1 MYSSTLMKNLPA
13 SSRVS
18 YVPRPGYS
26 KAHIPYSPPPVDDL
40 HLSRKCGFT
49 IPLDPDVSLDSYL
62 DAIGNIVGD
71 KKLVFSGINNGAV
84 KIYLSSEFDV
94 NLLFDNHPQVV
105 IEGKGFLLKR
115 LDDQGHRIYLC
126 NVEPVIPETLLV
138 DELSKYVKVVS
149 PMRYVSLGIK
159 NPRFSHLLG
168 YRRMV
173 SVDDIEKLPPSFNIS
188 YDNKSYKI
196 FTMIDKVKCFRCNT
210 DGHLSRNCPKEN
222 NNDEKQ
228 TPAQDRLATII
239 NNEKE
244 NVPVGSSA
252 TPPMPPSP
260 PALFIPDSSSLASP
274 PSVPAID
281 ALTPSFSQAP
291 TCPSPPP
298 REEFPSLAI
307 KVTDDAPPSSPPVPS
322 KVVDQNEVSVNPDE
336 EMVVEVIDS
345 KNKKR
350 SLDVSPININSVDK
364 KACTDQNIEQTIISP
379 LIEKHCP
386 TMDPVV
392 FFRLM
397 ENLKNK
403 KNSSRKH
410 TIITKTFDMDPNEVA
425 SLLDNLSSEMSLD
438 SKIKSKYKNLAKSI
452 RSHLMSLMPNND
464 LHLSDSSQPISPN
477 NPPTQSGSE

>member
-1 MYSSTLMKNLPA
+1 MA
-13 SSRVS
+13 
-18 YVPRPGYS
+18 
-26 KAHIPYSPPPVDDL
+26 A
-40 HLSRKCGFT
+40 LS
-49 IPLDPDVSLDSYL
+49 
-62 DAIGNIVGD
+62 A
-71 KKLVFSGINNGAV
+71 
-84 KIYLSSEFDV
+84 
-94 NLLFDNHPQVV
+94 
-105 IEGKGFLLKR
+105 
-115 LDDQGHRIYLC
+115 
-126 NVEPVIPETLLV
+126 
-138 DELSKYVKVVS
+138 
-149 PMRYVSLGIK
+149 
-159 NPRFSHLLG
+159 
-168 YRRMV
+168 
-173 SVDDIEKLPPSFNIS
+173 
-188 YDNKSYKI
+188 
-196 FTMIDKVKCFRCNT
+196 CNT
-210 DGHLSRNCPKEN
+210 YCYEYFHTSVRQTEN

-252 TPPMPPSP
+252 TPPTPPSP